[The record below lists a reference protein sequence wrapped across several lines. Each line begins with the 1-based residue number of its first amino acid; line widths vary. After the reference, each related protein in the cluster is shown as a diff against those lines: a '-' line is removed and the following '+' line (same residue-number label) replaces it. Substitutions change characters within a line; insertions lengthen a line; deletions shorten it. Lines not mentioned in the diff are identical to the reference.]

1 MNIVK
6 FFARHPLLG
15 LAIFASLLVGACYP
29 TRLEAD
35 WPGLSTVGDQKDIL
49 LAYND
54 RIVMIDPT
62 NGKPV
67 ELRNA
72 DGEVRLDDQGNARIW
87 EFKGIEGQTSQFY
100 SAPIQMDANTLLVP
114 TYKPTDNRMFEV
126 DLPSARVDGSGV
138 AVPGHVVAD
147 VVKNDNLVFVGLSE
161 RNLVA
166 YNSADMT
173 EKWQIN
179 TDHGIWSHPLIVDNV
194 MYFTSLDHFL
204 YAINP
209 DTGEE
214 IWKLDLQGA
223 APGAPIFY
231 NDHLYVGTF
240 ARKVFEISTE
250 GQVTSEYATTDWV
263 WGSPVIVDD
272 ILYVGDMGGHL
283 YALNVGSGGLT
294 ERWTVKVADRAIR
307 ATPLI
312 TDDYIIVGSRN
323 HNVYWLNREDG
334 SVVNDVD
341 GPRVR
346 SLNGE
351 VLSDLLLI
359 EPSDQV
365 DIPEPYVIVSS
376 VANDNLLA
384 AFTLSDGK
392 RVWTYGR

>member
-1 MNIVK
+1 LNIVK

-15 LAIFASLLVGACYP
+15 IAIFASLLVAACYP
-29 TRLEAD
+29 VRLEAD
-35 WPGLSTVGDQKDIL
+35 WPGIATLGDQKDIL

-54 RIVMIDPT
+54 RIVLIDPED
-62 NGKPV
+62 GRPV

-87 EFKGIEGQTSQFY
+87 EFRGEDGQANQFY
-100 SAPIQMDANTLLVP
+100 SAPTLLDENTLLIP
-114 TYKPTDNRMFEV
+114 TYKPADNRILEV
-126 DLPSARVDGSGV
+126 DLPTARIDGVGASI
-138 AVPGHVVAD
+138 PGHVVAD
-147 VVKNDNLVFVGLSE
+147 IVRNDDLVFVGLSE

-166 YNSADMT
+166 YDSTDLT
-173 EKWQIN
+173 ERWQIE
-179 TDHGIWSHPLIVDNV
+179 TQHGIWSHPLIVDDV

-204 YAINP
+204 YAVNP
-209 DTGEE
+209 NSGDE
-214 IWKLDLQGA
+214 IWRLDLQGA

-231 NDHLYVGTF
+231 ENRLYVGTF
-240 ARKVFEISTE
+240 ARKVFEISLE
-250 GQVTSEYATTDWV
+250 GEITSEFSTVDWV

-283 YALNVGSGGLT
+283 YALNVNDGLS
-294 ERWTVKVADRAIR
+294 ERWQTKPAERAIR
-307 ATPLI
+307 ATPLVAE
-312 TDDYIIVGSRN
+312 DYIVIGSRDQR
-323 HNVYWLNREDG
+323 VYWLNREDG
-334 SVVNDVD
+334 TPVTDVD

-351 VLSDLLLI
+351 ILSDLLLI

-365 DIPEPYVIVSS
+365 DIPESYVIVSS

-384 AFTLSDGK
+384 AFTLANGE

>member
-1 MNIVK
+1 LNIVK
-6 FFARHPLLG
+6 FFARYPLLG
-15 LAIFASLLVGACYP
+15 LAIFASLLVAACYP

-35 WPGLSTVGDQKDIL
+35 WPGLAVVGDQKDIL

-62 NGKPV
+62 DGKPV

-87 EFKGIEGQTSQFY
+87 EFKGVEGQASQFY
-100 SAPIQMDANTLLVP
+100 SAPVLLNDNTLLAP
-114 TYKPTDNRMFEV
+114 TYKPTDNRIFEV
-126 DLPSARVDGSGV
+126 DLPTARVDGSGV
-138 AVPGHVVAD
+138 PVSGHVVAD

-166 YNSADMT
+166 YNADDMT
-173 EKWQIN
+173 EEWQIN
-179 TDHGIWSHPLIVDNV
+179 TDHGVWSHPLIVDNV

-209 DTGEE
+209 ETGDEL
-214 IWKLDLQGA
+214 WKLDLEGA

-231 NDHLYVGTF
+231 NGHLYVGTF
-240 ARKVFEISTE
+240 ARKVFEISTD
-250 GQVTSEYATTDWV
+250 GQIISQYSTVDWV
-263 WGSPVIVDD
+263 WGSPVIVND

-283 YALNVGSGGLT
+283 YALNVGDGLT
-294 ERWTVKVADRAIR
+294 ERWTVKAAERAIR
-307 ATPLI
+307 ATPLV
-312 TDDYIIVGSRN
+312 TDDYIIVGSRD
-323 HNVYWLNREDG
+323 HKLYWLNREDG
-334 SVVNDVD
+334 SPITDVE

-346 SLNGE
+346 PLNGE
-351 VLSDLLLI
+351 ILSDLLLI

-365 DIPEPYVIVSS
+365 DIPEPYIIVSS

-384 AFTLSDGK
+384 AFTLANGE